1 MVKSEAATADQYLS
15 AFPEDRRAFVS
26 EVRQVVLDNL
36 PQGYRETVPF
46 GMISYVVPLETFPK
60 AYNGKPLT

>member
-36 PQGYRETVPF
+36 PEGYRETVPF
-46 GMISYVVPLETFPK
+46 GMIS
-60 AYNGKPLT
+60 